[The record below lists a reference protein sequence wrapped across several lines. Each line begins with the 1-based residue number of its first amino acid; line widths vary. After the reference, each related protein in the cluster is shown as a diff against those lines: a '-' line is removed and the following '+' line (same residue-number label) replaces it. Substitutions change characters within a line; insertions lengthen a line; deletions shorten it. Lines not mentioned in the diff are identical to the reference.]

1 MKPMFLSSR
10 FIQIFLPSVVLLT
23 GLPAQAQTFAPPTS
37 PQLALS
43 QGEEKTLETRAINL
57 LELARKGQYEA
68 VRKQLG
74 TTLAQQITTADI
86 KQRWEQ
92 VTSITGPVKKVVS
105 SRVLS
110 TVDSDLVIITTEFA
124 NYTDDIIVTFN
135 KKGEIVGVNFPKR
148 ASVESVA
155 EKIVEA
161 IDNGDF
167 AEVRRYLH
175 PFLKTEVYPQ
185 RLTAG
190 WDKLERENGQFKRV
204 ISTDIKP
211 SLDGNG
217 ASIVIV
223 TAEFANAT
231 KDIFFIFDNQTQI
244 TGIDLSQ

>member
-1 MKPMFLSSR
+1 M
-10 FIQIFLPSVVLLT
+10 
-23 GLPAQAQTFAPPTS
+23 
-37 PQLALS
+37 
-43 QGEEKTLETRAINL
+43 
-57 LELARKGQYEA
+57 
-68 VRKQLG
+68 
-74 TTLAQQITTADI
+74 
-86 KQRWEQ
+86 
-92 VTSITGPVKKVVS
+92 
-105 SRVLS
+105 
-110 TVDSDLVIITTEFA
+110 IITTEFA

-148 ASVESVA
+148 ASIESVA

>member
-86 KQRWEQ
+86 KQRWQQ

-135 KKGEIVGVNFPKR
+135 K
-148 ASVESVA
+148 
-155 EKIVEA
+155 
-161 IDNGDF
+161 
-167 AEVRRYLH
+167 
-175 PFLKTEVYPQ
+175 
-185 RLTAG
+185 
-190 WDKLERENGQFKRV
+190 
-204 ISTDIKP
+204 
-211 SLDGNG
+211 
-217 ASIVIV
+217 
-223 TAEFANAT
+223 
-231 KDIFFIFDNQTQI
+231 
-244 TGIDLSQ
+244 